1 MIGLRG
7 GFSNLVMV
15 RLDGNGAWA
24 KGTFCFLT
32 AYLLA
37 ERLISEE
44 QQMRALSLTGYAY
57 RVGIACAALAT
68 VSLLAPQVRA
78 EEITKSYT
86 VAGRANVHVE
96 TNDGS
101 VRVTSGD
108 SKQVEFRVE
117 YQGYELGRNL
127 TVDSRQDGDKVEL
140 IARITGHWGISLG
153 WGHNSRK
160 LQIEVRMP
168 QQGDLQV
175 HTGDGAVE
183 ASGLS
188 GNLTI
193 DTRDGSVKASG
204 LSGTVDLH
212 TGDGSITVDALKGD
226 ISLRTG
232 DGGIEAR
239 DLDGK
244 VEADSG
250 DGHIR
255 MTGRFEALNVKTGD
269 GSVNTQVLPGSKMA
283 TSWTLR
289 TGDGS
294 VDIALPADFQ
304 ADINATTG
312 DGHISLGVPVTVEG
326 TFSRSEMRGK
336 MNGGGQTLTIH
347 TGDGSIRLTKS

>member
-1 MIGLRG
+1 MIALLRPG
-7 GFSNLVMV
+7 TTY
-15 RLDGNGAWA
+15 RL
-24 KGTFCFLT
+24 
-32 AYLLA
+32 
-37 ERLISEE
+37 
-44 QQMRALSLTGYAY
+44 
-57 RVGIACAALAT
+57 GIACAALLAAFIA
-68 VSLLAPQVRA
+68 APQVHA
-78 EEITKSYT
+78 EDITKSYT

-127 TVDSRQDGDKVEL
+127 TVDARQDGDKVEL

-153 WGHNSRK
+153 WGHNYRK
-160 LQIEVRMP
+160 LHIEVRMP

-183 ASGLS
+183 ATGLS
-188 GNLTI
+188 GNLAI

-212 TGDGSITVDALKGD
+212 TGDGSITVDTLKGD
-226 ISLRTG
+226 IRLRTG

-239 DLDGK
+239 ELDGK

-255 MTGRFEALNVKTGD
+255 IAGRFEALNVKTGD
-269 GSVNTQVLPGSKMA
+269 GSVSTQVLPGSKMA
-283 TSWTLR
+283 SSWTLR

-294 VDIALPADFQ
+294 VDISLPADFQ

-326 TFSRSEMRGK
+326 TFSRSEVRGK
-336 MNGGGQTLTIH
+336 MNGGGQTLMIH
-347 TGDGSIRLTKS
+347 TGDGSIRLSRS